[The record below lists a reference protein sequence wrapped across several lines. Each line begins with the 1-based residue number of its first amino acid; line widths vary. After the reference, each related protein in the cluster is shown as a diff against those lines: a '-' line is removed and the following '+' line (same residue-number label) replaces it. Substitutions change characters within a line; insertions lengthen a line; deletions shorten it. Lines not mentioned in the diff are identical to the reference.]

1 MKKSGIA
8 FLACALAS
16 GCTFTANTEV
26 DGDIVLNLGQLGST
40 CSGEG
45 SQTTDAGQTDWRKSS
60 DGTTCRV
67 SADWSGNLVDMPMV
81 RAKVEEQLK
90 KNNSSLDKA
99 DVSFDHITLT
109 FSNARLD
116 PSLPV
121 GDITL
126 TLDLG
131 AERLLDQSASSLS
144 GVNGTVM
151 MSQASIDSA
160 LAAFRDNRPLQ
171 ATGKASFT
179 VPQRSLGDVARDTKL
194 TVGVSTAVGAKLTI
208 KQL

>member
-1 MKKSGIA
+1 MKMFGIGI
-8 FLACALAS
+8 LACALAS

-45 SQTTDAGQTDWRKSS
+45 SQTTEAGTTDWRKSS

-67 SADWSGNLVDMPMV
+67 SADWSGDLVDMPMV
-81 RAKVEEQLK
+81 RAKVDEQLK

-99 DVSFDHITLT
+99 DVSFESIALT

-126 TLDLG
+126 TLALD
-131 AERLLDQSASSLS
+131 AERLLDKTATSLS
-144 GVNGTVM
+144 GVSGTVM

-160 LAAFRDNRPLQ
+160 LTAFRDNRPLH
-171 ATGKASFT
+171 ATGKATFT
-179 VPQRSLGDVARDTKL
+179 VPQRSLGDAQRETKL
-194 TVGVSTAVGAKLTI
+194 TVGVTTAVGAKLTI